1 MNQKKIV
8 LGIVIMFVGVFLL
21 LNNFGLIS
29 WTIYHLVIS
38 WQAILIAIGFVLLFD
53 KKENHN
59 NKTSGAILIL
69 IGAIFLLPRIFP
81 WDISDLLIPA
91 LVILIGILFIIKA
104 VKQKSRRNNR
114 YGSFSAQGNGDYSN
128 MPYTETSLNDENHIR
143 REYVF
148 TASKEKWTFGKI
160 KSIDVNAIFSGI
172 ELDLTQIGLS
182 ENTDTVF
189 IKLSAVFSGITL
201 YVPDDW
207 NLIIRK
213 TGSFGGFNDN
223 RPRNAIQQSANG
235 KTVRIECEA
244 VFGGGEIK
252 CYE

>member
-8 LGIVIMFVGVFLL
+8 LGIVIVFVGVFLL
-21 LNNFGLIS
+21 LNNLNFIS
-29 WTIYHLVIS
+29 HEIYSLVVS

-53 KKENHN
+53 KKANY
-59 NKTSGAILIL
+59 KTSGVVLIL
-69 IGAIFLLPRIFP
+69 IGVIFLLPKIFP
-81 WDISDLLIPA
+81 WDVSDVLIPA
-91 LVILIGILFIIKA
+91 LIILVGILFVIKA
-104 VKQKSRRNNR
+104 VSKKNRHNNR
-114 YGSFSAQGNGDYSN
+114 YGSFSEQGRDYSN
-128 MPYTETSLNDENHIR
+128 MPYTETSLNDESHIN
-143 REYVF
+143 REYAF
-148 TASKEKWTFGKI
+148 TGSKEKWTFGKI
-160 KSIDVNAIFSGI
+160 KSINVSAGFSGV

-201 YVPDDW
+201 YVPDNW

-213 TGSFGGFNDN
+213 TSIFGGFNDS
-223 RPRNAIQQSANG
+223 RPRHVIQQSTNG
-235 KTVRIECEA
+235 KTVRIECDV